1 MTREHRA
8 WEMLI
13 RRLNYL
19 NSFAGNRSEM
29 EKTTRIVEQIW
40 DDAGHEEEPEDPDFY
55 PVENIGFDNWGGGV
69 MEKTEMM
76 KQYEKETGRKP
87 KDLFMGSEESLIH
100 FTREYV
106 EWLEAKAS
114 AYDRLMGGEM
124 STTNKSE
131 HVIIEHTN
139 ESPYQIPCGQHYCP
153 VCYGETNTGFRC
165 MKCGRQF
172 SPPRNINYIKPDG
185 WEATDDRRLEQEVLD
200 GRM

>member
-13 RRLNYL
+13 RRLDYL
-19 NSFAGNRSEM
+19 NTFDGNRSEM
-29 EKTTRIVEQIW
+29 ERTMRIVDEIW
-40 DDAGHEEEPEDPDFY
+40 DDTALK
-55 PVENIGFDNWGGGV
+55 ENA
-69 MEKTEMM
+69 T
-76 KQYEKETGRKP
+76 
-87 KDLFMGSEESLIH
+87 S
-100 FTREYV
+100 
-106 EWLEAKAS
+106 
-114 AYDRLMGGEM
+114 YDRLMGGEM

-139 ESPYQIPCGQHYCP
+139 ESPYQIPYGQHYCP

-172 SPPRNINYIKPDG
+172 SPPSNINYIKPDG